1 MATIIKLTTEKEE
14 TPVWINFD
22 LVTNFHPT
30 SNGTEVVF
38 LGQRFNQHRFKVK
51 ETSEQIGWL
60 LGK

>member
-1 MATIIKLTTEKEE
+1 MAMIIQLTTIKEQ

-30 SNGTEVVF
+30 RNGTEVIF
-38 LGQRFNQHRFKVK
+38 LGQRFSQHRFKVK
-51 ETSEQIGWL
+51 ETPEQIGRM

>member
-1 MATIIKLTTEKEE
+1 MATIIKLTTIKEQ

-30 SNGTEVVF
+30 NNGTEVMF
-38 LGQRFNQHRFKVK
+38 LGQRFHQHRIKVK
-51 ETSEQIGWL
+51 ETPEQISRL